1 MLVAAA
7 VVPCPPMIVPELARG
22 AVAELDALRAACDQA
37 LAALA
42 ASAPDRLVV
51 VGAGPVEATLG
62 EGGIGSF
69 ARYGVDLE
77 VTLGAGAD
85 HELPPALT
93 VGAWLLGR
101 SPWAVDRVAAGTAP
115 SPVSGV
121 VIAADAD
128 PTRCATRGAELVA
141 GADRVALLV
150 VGDGSAC
157 RTEKAPG
164 YLDARAESYDLALAT
179 ALDTAD
185 PAALAALDP
194 ALAEELWV
202 AGRPA
207 LQVLAGAAGPGR
219 SGRLLYDE
227 APYGVG
233 YFVAL
238 WS

>member
-22 AVAELDALRAACDQA
+22 AVAELDPLRAACDQA
-37 LAALA
+37 LAALVD
-42 ASAPDRLVV
+42 SAPDRLVV
-51 VGAGPVEATLG
+51 LGAGGADASLEA
-62 EGGIGSF
+62 GGIGTF
-69 ARYGVDLE
+69 APYGLDLE
-77 VTLGAGAD
+77 VTLGAGAPQP
-85 HELPPALT
+85 LSPALT

-101 SPWAVDRVAAGTAP
+101 SPWAADRIAAGTAP
-115 SPVSGV
+115 SPVSAAQ
-121 VIAADAD
+121 IAADAD
-128 PTRCATRGAELVA
+128 PARCATRGAELVA
-141 GADRVALLV
+141 GPDRVALLV

-164 YLDARAESYDLALAT
+164 YLDPRAEAYDRALGAALA
-179 ALDTAD
+179 DAD
-185 PAALAALDP
+185 PDVLAALDP
-194 ALAEELWV
+194 ALARELWV

-219 SGRLLYDE
+219 GGRLLYAE

>member
-22 AVAELDALRAACDQA
+22 AVAELDALRAACDRA
-37 LAALA
+37 LAGLA
-42 ASAPDRLVV
+42 ETAPDRLVV
-51 VGAGPVEATLG
+51 LGAGDADATL
-62 EGGIGSF
+62 EAGGTGSF
-69 ARYGVDLE
+69 APYGLDLE
-77 VTLGAGAD
+77 VVLGAGAAQP
-85 HELPPALT
+85 LSPALT

-101 SPWAVDRVAAGTAP
+101 SPWAAERIAAGTAP
-115 SPVSGV
+115 SPVTAA
-121 VIAADAD
+121 VIASDAD
-128 PTRCATRGAELVA
+128 PARCAARGAELVA
-141 GADRVALLV
+141 GPDRVALVV

-164 YLDARAESYDLALAT
+164 YLDARAEPYDRALGAALA
-179 ALDTAD
+179 DAD
-185 PAALAALDP
+185 SDALAALEP

-219 SGRLLYDE
+219 RGRLLYAE

>member
-22 AVAELDALRAACDQA
+22 AVAELDGLRAACDQA

-42 ASAPDRLVV
+42 EAAPDRLIVL
-51 VGAGPVEATLG
+51 GAGEADATL
-62 EGGIGSF
+62 EAGGTGSF

-77 VTLGAGAD
+77 VTLGAGAAAR
-85 HELPPALT
+85 LSPALT

-101 SPWAVDRVAAGTAP
+101 SPWAAERIASGTAP
-115 SPVSGV
+115 SPVTGAE
-121 VIAADAD
+121 IAADAE
-128 PTRCATRGAELVA
+128 PARCAARGAELVA

-150 VGDGSAC
+150 VADGSAC

-164 YLDARAESYDLALAT
+164 YLDARAEPYDLALG
-179 ALDTAD
+179 
-185 PAALAALDP
+185 AALEAADQVALAELDP
-194 ALAEELWV
+194 ALARELWV

-219 SGRLLYDE
+219 QSRLLYAE